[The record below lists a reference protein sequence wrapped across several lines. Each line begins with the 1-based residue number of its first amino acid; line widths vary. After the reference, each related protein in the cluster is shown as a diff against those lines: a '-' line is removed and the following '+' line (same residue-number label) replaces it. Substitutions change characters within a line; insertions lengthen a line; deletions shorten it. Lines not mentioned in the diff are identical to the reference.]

1 MLARRVLQIVTG
13 TFVGLAVLAAV
24 VLLTPP
30 PPGPWDWEGASPP
43 PAPYPAPALELD
55 DVDGNRVNL
64 ASFRGRTTIVFFG
77 FTHCPDVCPATLLN
91 LSRMLD
97 EMPRRQADRIQVVF
111 VSLDPERDTPER
123 MRSWLSNFHP
133 SIVGLTAPR
142 EEVWAQAAAWGVH
155 AAIVPTGRGGAP
167 APDAPGAH
175 DPHAGHG
182 DATDA
187 GTHAH
192 DAGPWGLPEGLSGV
206 VPPAAPGAYSV
217 DHSTRS
223 FVVDRQGRIVLFLAP
238 FQGPEAMA
246 ADLRR
251 VTR

>member
-1 MLARRVLQIVTG
+1 MLARRALQIATG
-13 TFVGLAVLAAV
+13 TLVGLAVVAAL

-43 PAPYPAPALELD
+43 PQPYPAPTLELD

-91 LSRMLD
+91 LGRMLD
-97 EMPRRQADRIQVVF
+97 DMPRREADRIQVVF

-123 MRSWLSNFHP
+123 MRSWLANFHP
-133 SIVGLTAPR
+133 SIVGLTASR
-142 EEVWAQAAAWGVH
+142 DEVWAQAAAWGVH
-155 AAIVPTGRGGAP
+155 AAIVPTVV
-167 APDAPGAH
+167 PGADAGDH
-175 DPHAGHG
+175 GDHEEPDPHAGHG
-182 DATDA
+182 
-187 GTHAH
+187 AH
-192 DAGPWGLPEGLSGV
+192 DHDTGPWGLPEGLDRV
-206 VPPAAPGAYSV
+206 VYPAAPGAYSV
-217 DHSTRS
+217 DHTARS

-251 VTR
+251 VIR